1 MWGWRVKFRLSVGDD
16 DETVDIAL
24 WVGSV
29 DVVLARL
36 AARRDAIDSRLL
48 TLSLNSDAYHRAQ
61 LCKARSASGTGELS
75 VTLLL
80 PPANTSYLPIV
91 KNWPLFGAL
100 VESVVVCATVLSHP

>member
-1 MWGWRVKFRLSVGDD
+1 MFVGGD

-36 AARRDAIDSRLL
+36 ATRRDAIDSAPQ
-48 TLSLNSDAYHRAQ
+48 SLNSDAYHGAQ